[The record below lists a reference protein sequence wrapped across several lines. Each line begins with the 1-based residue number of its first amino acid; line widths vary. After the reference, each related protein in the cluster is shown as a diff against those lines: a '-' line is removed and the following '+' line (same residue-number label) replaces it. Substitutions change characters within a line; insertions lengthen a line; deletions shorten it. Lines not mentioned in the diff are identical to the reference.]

1 MEEGIA
7 RTRLDPDDGEAWV
20 DWDSPTSGPPQ
31 EIPLPDD
38 LPV

>member
-1 MEEGIA
+1 VG
-7 RTRLDPDDGEAWV
+7 RDGEAWV

-38 LPV
+38 LPD